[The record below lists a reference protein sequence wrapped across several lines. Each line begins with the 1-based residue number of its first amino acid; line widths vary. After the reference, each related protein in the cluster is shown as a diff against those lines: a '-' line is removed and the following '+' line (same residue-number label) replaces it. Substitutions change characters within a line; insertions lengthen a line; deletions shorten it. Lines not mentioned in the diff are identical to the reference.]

1 MHLEFRDGFCTPSEP
16 SARVWHKGNDP
27 HCPIAVD
34 VDLQK
39 IQRRQLASWIPLTN
53 IPLTVKLASMNVLLL
68 ASKWWAPAKKLA
80 PLMLRYRRWTFRMR
94 EGKKEQRPNPTH
106 AMRRRRA
113 CVYFYRNANTCPV
126 FSDSPVLHSSQSPL
140 GLCHSSVV
148 YCLWR
153 VGSTF

>member
-1 MHLEFRDGFCTPSEP
+1 MHLEFRDGFCTPREP

-27 HCPIAVD
+27 RCPIAVD

-68 ASKWWAPAKKLA
+68 ASKWWAPAKKLD

-94 EGKKEQRPNPTH
+94 EGKKEQRPNPNH
-106 AMRRRRA
+106 ATR
-113 CVYFYRNANTCPV
+113 
-126 FSDSPVLHSSQSPL
+126 
-140 GLCHSSVV
+140 
-148 YCLWR
+148 
-153 VGSTF
+153 